1 MKANDYYK
9 TLGIDKKASK
19 EEIKKAYRKLALK
32 YHPDRNKDNPQAEEK
47 FKEINEAYAV
57 LSDPKK
63 RKQYDQFGSAEFHQR
78 FSQEDIFRGFDT
90 NSIFKE
96 FGFDLGDLFGGIF
109 HSNRRTGFH
118 QHGTRSSQTRKGGFQ
133 DWSDIFGQQAGSAHT
148 ARPRKGQDMIYTLSI
163 SLEDAAK
170 GLKKSISI
178 RQGSQT
184 RQVMVEIP
192 KGIKS
197 GQKIRLPGQ
206 GQSLPDGKGKPGDLY
221 LKIDISPHPIFK
233 QSGSDLHLDRTI
245 TLSQAVLGTTLEVP
259 TLEGNRQLKVP
270 PGIQSHT
277 MMRLKGY
284 GMPKFKSS
292 EKGDLFVRVK
302 VKTPTKLSNNQM
314 ELFKE
319 IEKSGL

>member
-1 MKANDYYK
+1 MNANDYYK

-57 LSDPKK
+57 LSDPEK

-78 FSQEDIFRGFDT
+78 FSQEDIFKGFDT
-90 NSIFKE
+90 SSIFNE

-109 HSNRRTGFH
+109 SGGGRRGFH
-118 QHGTRSSQTRKGGFQ
+118 HYSTRSSGAQKAEQQ
-133 DWSDIFGQQAGSAHT
+133 DWSDIFGQQAHRA
-148 ARPRKGQDMIYTLSI
+148 APRKGQDMIYALSI
-163 SLEDAAK
+163 SLEDAAR

-184 RQVMVEIP
+184 RQVNVEIP

-197 GQKIRLPGQ
+197 GQKIRLAGQ
-206 GQSLPDGKGKPGDLY
+206 GQSIPDGKGKPGDLY
-221 LKIDISPHPIFK
+221 LKIDITPHPIFK
-233 QSGSDLHLDRTI
+233 QTGSDLHLDRTI
-245 TLSQAVLGTTLEVP
+245 NLTQAVFGTTLEVP

-302 VKTPTKLSNNQM
+302 VKTPTKLNKNQM
-314 ELFKE
+314 EWFREL
-319 IEKSGL
+319 EKSGL